1 MVEKEVR
8 TSVETIS
15 STIETRRSHMMP
27 RLTASKFCPLIV
39 CNSRL
44 TLLALLKLGD
54 EVVVR
59 VHAGHLTWTQ
69 NTRTLA
75 FLDQRRA
82 FDRCPRRERVSV
94 VDRPLNHS
102 SSCLIVGE
110 PGTLQRLGGAG
121 SPRQT
126 VAATE
131 VGSRPRRL
139 NLPIDDFDR
148 LV

>member
-27 RLTASKFCPLIV
+27 RLTASKVCPLMV

-44 TLLALLKLGD
+44 ALLVLLKHCD

-59 VHAGHLTWTQ
+59 VHGGHLTRTQ

-75 FLDQRRA
+75 FLDQRGA
-82 FDRCPRRERVSV
+82 FDRRSRRERVSV

-102 SSCLIVGE
+102 PSGCFVGE
-110 PGTLQRLGGAG
+110 PGAL
-121 SPRQT
+121 
-126 VAATE
+126 
-131 VGSRPRRL
+131 
-139 NLPIDDFDR
+139 
-148 LV
+148 